1 MSKRLDETVLE
12 CGDELKSL
20 KMSGEEGERHKHVVH
35 SRKSGLVNDI
45 TTPAPPHFDLTLQV

>member
-35 SRKSGLVNDI
+35 SRKSGLLLPD
-45 TTPAPPHFDLTLQV
+45 AQHRQRRH